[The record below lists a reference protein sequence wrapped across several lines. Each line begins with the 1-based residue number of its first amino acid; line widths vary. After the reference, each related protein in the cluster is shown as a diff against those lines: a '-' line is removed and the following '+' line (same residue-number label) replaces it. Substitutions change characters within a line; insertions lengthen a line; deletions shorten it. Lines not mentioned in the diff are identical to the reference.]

1 MSSTAAPGPRPTR
14 PAPRPSGRSPRR
26 GLVCGA
32 GGVLGFAWTVGA
44 LLALRDTEGF
54 EPGSA
59 DMLVGTSAGSVL
71 AAFLGAGVGLDTI
84 HHHQLGIPGASDQVI
99 DYDVAGDGG
108 GPLPQRPQ
116 LRMGSRGLALR
127 AALHPRRYPP
137 AAALSSLLPRGRG
150 SMAPIGRMIEGFA
163 PAGSWADHPATWI
176 VAMDYDSGKRIPFG
190 RQGAPP
196 AGLSEAVMASCAI
209 PGWYAPIRIG
219 GRRYVD
225 GGTCSAT
232 SVDLLANRGLDEV
245 IVLAPMASFD
255 YDLPTSVP
263 ARVERTIRRATSR
276 RLLHEVEKVRR
287 GGTEVTILAPGRADL
302 VAIGANLMDPRRR
315 ELVLETS
322 LRTSAAA
329 LVERPDWLAAG

>member
-1 MSSTAAPGPRPTR
+1 MSPSAGPRRHT
-14 PAPRPSGRSPRR
+14 PRR

-44 LLALRDTEGF
+44 LLALREAEGF
-54 EPGSA
+54 EPASA
-59 DMLVGTSAGSVL
+59 DMLVGTSAGSVM
-71 AAFLGAGVGLDTI
+71 AAFLGAGVELDTI
-84 HHHQLGIPGASDQVI
+84 YHHQLGIPGAEEPAI
-99 DYDVAGDGG
+99 DYDSAVDSG
-108 GPLPQRPQ
+108 GPLPQRPE

-150 SMAPIGRMIEGFA
+150 SMAPIGRVIEAFV
-163 PAGSWADHPATWI
+163 PAGTWAAHPATWI
-176 VAMDYDSGKRIPFG
+176 VAMDYDNGRRVPFG
-190 RQGAPP
+190 RPGSPP

-245 IVLAPMASFD
+245 VVLAPMASFD
-255 YDLPTSVP
+255 YDVPTSVP
-263 ARVERTIRRATSR
+263 ARVERAIRRATSR
-276 RLLHEVEKVRR
+276 RLLHEVQKVRR
-287 GGTEVTILAPGRADL
+287 GGTEVTILAPGREDL
-302 VAIGANLMDPRRR
+302 AAIGANLMDPRRR
-315 ELVLETS
+315 ELVLQTS
-322 LRTSAAA
+322 MRTSAATLA
-329 LVERPDWLAAG
+329 ERPDWLAAG